1 MNPAMVKDILMKR
14 LDSLTKSCPSLAF
27 SEVWCAALKI
37 LRMKIV
43 WWIAM
48 GLLAAGKAPAEKEF
62 SMKKQYLRD
71 HWHLQSTAE
80 ELRGGK
86 ELSQPGVEL
95 PRWYPIRVPTT
106 VLLALIRNGVYPDP
120 RFGLNAFRIPDS
132 SEEFNREHDLARFSH
147 LPNGRNPWRDPWWY
161 RTEFDLES
169 LPEGCHLWLNLDCL
183 NYRAEV
189 WVKGL
194 RIAGP
199 ARLAGMF
206 QRFRLDIT
214 RAAQAGRNALAVL
227 VYPVDHP
234 GTPDAQLEVYGPV
247 RGFHKE
253 ILRDVA
259 EVMTIGYDCFPTV
272 PDRNMG
278 LLQEVYLDMTG
289 PVDLRHPFVRAHL
302 PLPELAP
309 ATLTVSAELVN
320 ASAAPVRGT
329 LQGMVRDPAGE
340 VVACFAQA
348 LFLAAGETRTEVWS
362 GERMPELVLPRPRL
376 WWPYGYGEQP
386 LYELVLRFEVDG
398 ATSSQVQTAFGIRRL
413 DRELYARGD
422 AHGFRLRVNGERIF
436 CRGGYIQPEMMFD
449 WDEARMAAEVR
460 YLTEANLNY
469 VVFED
474 IPNPPE
480 AFLEACDRFG
490 LMFWNCFYGC
500 YWMQPGTEYPADLD
514 LLEACT
520 INLVKRYRNHPSLVL
535 YLAQNEGETRRE
547 VYAMW
552 RQRVLELD
560 DTRFLIPSGSF
571 PDYRTDIPEWIRPEL
586 PVGLNDYN
594 PKSYSWQTPATY
606 YRWVREERNWMFMI
620 ESGSASVP
628 SLESLER
635 FLPGLREKP
644 PNPGND
650 PVYPLDAVWA
660 HFGANAYYEWFDR
673 ALRALYGEP
682 KDVRDYVW
690 KAHLTAYDQH
700 RAMFEAVNHRMWE
713 IISGFGEWKLNSAWP
728 DVQWQ
733 LYDWFLCPTPS
744 LFAIRKA
751 GAPLHVQLSPLDSQ
765 VAVVNHQLHPAVG
778 LEVRGTVYDAQMRPL
793 EQRTASLDLSSNT
806 CQEVFA
812 LPQPA
817 STAQAPIYFVKLE
830 LLDAAGKRRADN
842 FYWLSPRL
850 FDCEPLY
857 SGDLRQLPSNRPVE
871 LPRQRP
877 CFPELQELPL
887 AALQVEA
894 VRRTKVPGLQ
904 GEEKVQAR
912 ILNPTDRLAFFIR
925 LRLTD
930 GPAGEEVRPLFWED
944 NYFSLLPGENR
955 DVAVRF
961 PVRPQSGA
969 GLFLQIDGWNV
980 PSTAV
985 PL

>member
-1 MNPAMVKDILMKR
+1 MKR
-14 LDSLTKSCPSLAF
+14 FHPEVKYALALW
-27 SEVWCAALKI
+27 VALGI
-37 LRMKIV
+37 
-43 WWIAM
+43 
-48 GLLAAGKAPAEKEF
+48 LAAGGASPQAGKELQ
-62 SMKKQYLRD
+62 MKRQYLRD
-71 HWHLQSTAE
+71 HWSLQSTAVE
-80 ELRGGK
+80 PRQGA

-95 PRWYPIRVPTT
+95 NGWYPIQVPTT
-106 VLLALIRNGVYPDP
+106 VLRALIQNGVYPDP

-161 RTEFDLES
+161 RTEFDLEA
-169 LPEGCHLWLNLDCL
+169 LPKGARVWLNLDCL

-189 WVKGL
+189 WVNGH

-199 ARLAGMF
+199 ERLVGMF
-206 QRFRLDIT
+206 QRFRLDLT
-214 RAAQAGRNALAVL
+214 GCARPGRNALAVL

-234 GTPDAQLEVYGPV
+234 GTPDAQLQVYGPV

-253 ILRDVA
+253 ILKDVT

-278 LLQEVYLDMTG
+278 LLQDVSLDVTG

-302 PLPELAP
+302 PLPELTP
-309 ATLTVSAELVN
+309 ATLTLSAELVN
-320 ASAAPVRGT
+320 ASPEPVQGTVHGEVRGPEGE
-329 LQGMVRDPAGE
+329 LVARFAEEVFLPAGE
-340 VVACFAQA
+340 SR
-348 LFLAAGETRTEVWS
+348 TRVWS
-362 GERMPELVLPRPRL
+362 GDTVPSLRLSQPRL
-376 WWPYGYGEQP
+376 WWPHGYGEQP
-386 LYELVLRFEVDG
+386 LYELSLRFEADG
-398 ATSSQVQTAFGIRRL
+398 QPASQVQTAFGLRRL
-413 DRELYARGD
+413 DRELHVRDG
-422 AHGFRLRVNGERIF
+422 AHGLRLRVNGEPVF

-449 WDEARMAAEVR
+449 WDEERLATEVR

-480 AFLEACDRFG
+480 AFLDACDRAG

-520 INLVKRYRNHPSLVL
+520 VDLVKRYRNHPSLVL
-535 YLAQNEGETRRE
+535 YMAQNEGETRQE
-547 VYAMW
+547 VYTMW
-552 RQRVLELD
+552 RRRVLELD
-560 DTRFLIPSGSF
+560 DTRFLVPSGSF
-571 PDYRTDIPEWIRPEL
+571 PDYRTDIPEWIRPDT

-606 YRWVREERNWMFMI
+606 YRWVRQERNWMFMI

-628 SLESLER
+628 PLESLEQ

-644 PNPGND
+644 PNSGDD
-650 PVYPLDAVWA
+650 PVYPLDAAWA
-660 HFGANAYYEWFDR
+660 HFGANSYYEWFDR

-690 KAHLTAYDQH
+690 KAHLVAYDQH

-713 IISGFGEWKLNSAWP
+713 ITSGFGEWKLNSAWP

-733 LYDWFLCPTPS
+733 LYDWFLRPTPS
-744 LFAIRKA
+744 LFAVRKA

-765 VAVVNHQLHPAVG
+765 VTVVNNQRRPEAG
-778 LEVRGTVYDAQMRPL
+778 LEVRGTVYGPSLHPL
-793 EQRTASLDLSSNT
+793 EQRIARLDIGPHT
-806 CQEVFA
+806 YREAFV
-812 LPQPA
+812 LPQPT
-817 STAQAPIYFVKLE
+817 STTEAPIYFVKLE
-830 LLDAAGKRRADN
+830 LWDREGRPRADN

-850 FDCEPLY
+850 YDCEPLF
-857 SGDLRQLPSNRPVE
+857 SGDLRQLPANRPVE

-877 CFPELQELPL
+877 CFPELQELPP
-887 AALQVEA
+887 ASLQVEA
-894 VRRTKVPGLQ
+894 VRRPAGS
-904 GEEKVQAR
+904 GRREEERVRVQIA
-912 ILNPTDRLAFFIR
+912 NPTDRLAFFIR

-944 NYFSLLPGENR
+944 NCFSLLPGEGKA
-955 DVAVRF
+955 VEVRF
-961 PVRPQSGA
+961 PSRPGRSA
-969 GLFLQIDGWNV
+969 GLFLQVDGWNI
-980 PSTAV
+980 PPTAV
-985 PL
+985 PVRKELSERDDQSAA